1 MRATLLVLSA
11 LCAGAAALP
20 AQDAQI
26 ARGIEA
32 AESRQPAEALA
43 YFESALRA
51 DSTSYE
57 ANWRAARALIDIGK
71 QTPDD
76 RKSAARDSLYAQA
89 ERYAR
94 RAVAANPDG
103 ADGHFILSAAIGRAS
118 LTKGKKERV
127 RRAAEIRSEALRA
140 VALDPDHDGAYH
152 VLGRWHAEIMRLSG
166 IQRFFAKSFLGG
178 AIFNEASWDKAVE
191 NMQKAVALAPQ
202 NVYHRYDLAEIYV
215 DRKQYAKAREQLV
228 KVGELPVKDVMDP
241 TYKEGAAGLLK
252 SIEGKGDED

>member
-11 LCAGAAALP
+11 MCAGAAALP
-20 AQDAQI
+20 AQEAQI

-32 AESRQPAEALA
+32 AEARRPTDALA
-43 YFESALRA
+43 YYESALRV
-51 DSTSYE
+51 DSTNYE

-94 RAVAANPDG
+94 RAVTANPDG

-127 RRAAEIRSEALRA
+127 QRAAEIRSEALRA
-140 VALDPDHDGAYH
+140 IALDPDHDGAYH

-191 NMQKAVALAPQ
+191 NLRKAVSLAPQ
-202 NVYHRYDLAEIYV
+202 NIYHRYDLAEVYV
-215 DRKQYAKAREQLV
+215 DRKEYAKAREQLV
-228 KVGELPVKDVMDP
+228 RIGELPVKDVMDP
-241 TYKEGAAGLLK
+241 TYKAQAAALLK
-252 SIEGKGDED
+252 SIEGKNDEG

>member
-1 MRATLLVLSA
+1 MRVTLLVLSA

-20 AQDAQI
+20 AQEAQI

-32 AESRQPAEALA
+32 AEARRPAEALA
-43 YFESALRA
+43 HFESALRV
-51 DSTSYE
+51 DSMSYE

-71 QTPDD
+71 QTPDE

-94 RAVAANPDG
+94 RAVTANPDG

-127 RRAAEIRSEALRA
+127 QRAAEIRSEALRA
-140 VALDPDHDGAYH
+140 IALDPDHDGAYH

-191 NMQKAVALAPQ
+191 NMSKAVSLAPQ
-202 NVYHRYDLAEIYV
+202 NIYHRYDLAEIYV
-215 DRKQYAKAREQLV
+215 DRKEYTKAREQLARIA
-228 KVGELPVKDVMDP
+228 ELPVKDVMDP
-241 TYKEGAAGLLK
+241 TYKEEAAALLK
-252 SIEGKGDED
+252 SIEGKTDDN